1 MVFVQI
7 FYTTFQANSPA
18 SSALFIEGF
27 VADQTIVVYLHIRA
41 KGEYSD
47 GALSPLKMQFIEND
61 IFR

>member
-7 FYTTFQANSPA
+7 FHITFQASSPA

-27 VADQTIVVYLHIRA
+27 VTNQAIVEYLHIRA

-47 GALSPLKMQFIEND
+47 EALSPLKKPIH
-61 IFR
+61 